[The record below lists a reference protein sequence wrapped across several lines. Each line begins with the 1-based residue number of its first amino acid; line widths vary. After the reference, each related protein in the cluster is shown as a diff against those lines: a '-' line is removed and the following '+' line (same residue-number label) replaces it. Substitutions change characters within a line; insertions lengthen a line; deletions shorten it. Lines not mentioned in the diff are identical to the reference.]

1 MATNGRTSTTTIV
14 LLVVAALVVIPL
26 LTMGGGMMGG
36 GFGMLGGGMFLWP
49 LLFIAG
55 LGLLV
60 YYMVSGRDD
69 SASSDEALETLRNR
83 YARGELS
90 DEEFEERKR
99 TLDAER
105 P

>member
-1 MATNGRTSTTTIV
+1 MSTTTIV
-14 LLVVAALVVIPL
+14 LLVIAALVAIPL

-36 GFGMLGGGMFLWP
+36 GFGMFGGGMFLWP
-49 LLFIAG
+49 LLLIG

-60 YYMVSGRDD
+60 YYAVSDRNE
-69 SASSDEALETLRNR
+69 SASSDEALETLRKR

-99 TLDAER
+99 TLESEH

>member
-1 MATNGRTSTTTIV
+1 MATSSRMSTTTIV

-26 LTMGGGMMGG
+26 LTMSGGMMGG

-49 LLFIAG
+49 LLLVG

-60 YYMVSGRDD
+60 YYAVSDGEQ
-69 SASSDEALETLRNR
+69 STSSDEALDTLRER

-99 TLDAER
+99 TLER
-105 P
+105 S